1 MTFITFP
8 HQNKYI
14 RRERF
19 FVNSTAGDV
28 ERVESRYDVVK
39 RLPKRVYYVQ
49 AVELADFNIPQSIS
63 PTFFAPTTTTRGN
76 NKLDV
81 WIGNESGG
89 VITDSTTFTAEFT
102 TGVDYST
109 DQPGMKAMIEAAL
122 DSAVAALGHPTF
134 TNVEFTLTYHYSYF
148 GPATA
153 SSISLGQRCT
163 ISAVYNPATGDTIR
177 VRLLFASGPNAG
189 NSCERVLGFQPLRD
203 TELIDNPYAA
213 PWLTL
218 TLPGGVV
225 ATGALSTRI
234 MSFNPSRYV
243 DIRVRETQKSYGNEI
258 PVGRIFF
265 PQLRY
270 IGNRDTVVKKPRLL
284 TFPIPY
290 TDTLR
295 VNLSMEGEVAPNPSA
310 ELGWDVIFDLL
321 MISPEVCV
329 PKWVHTRLAF

>member
-28 ERVESRYDVVK
+28 EIVESRYDVVK

-81 WIGNESGG
+81 WIGNESAG
-89 VITDSTTFTAEFT
+89 VITDSTTFTAELT
-102 TGVDYST
+102 TGIDYGT
-109 DQPGMKAMIEAAL
+109 DTTAMKAMVEAAL

-134 TNVEFTLTYHYSYF
+134 TNVEFTLTYSATYF

-153 SSISLGQRCT
+153 STLSIGTRCT
-163 ISAVYNPATGDTIR
+163 VSAVYNPPTGDTIR
-177 VRLLFASGPNAG
+177 VRFLFGSGPNSG

-203 TELIDNPYAA
+203 TELFDNPYAA
-213 PWLTL
+213 PWFTVAF
-218 TLPGGVV
+218 PGGVST
-225 ATGALSTRI
+225 TGAISTRV
-234 MSFNPSRYV
+234 MNFNPSRYV
-243 DIRVRETQKSYGNEI
+243 DVRVRETQNSYGNEI

-265 PQLRY
+265 PQVRY
-270 IGNRDTVVKKPRLL
+270 IGNRDTVAKAPRLL

-295 VNLSMEGEVAPNPSA
+295 IKLSMEGGVAPNPSA
-310 ELGWDVIFDLL
+310 ELGWDVVFDLL
-321 MISPEVCV
+321 LISPEVCV